1 MENKVT
7 MDSHSHLIL
16 QRTPKNQL
24 DRGITVM
31 TRGKGVWVYDQEGKR
46 YLDLVAGVT
55 RPVHVGYGRK
65 EIAQAVY
72 DQICDLS
79 YCTPMQFANE
89 PAIRLAEVLAGIAP
103 GKINRFSFFC
113 DGSEAVEAAMKLAR
127 HYHHF
132 RGDKKRF
139 KIISRRGAYHGV
151 TGEPREPW
159 GQCCP

>member
-1 MENKVT
+1 MEKKAK

-16 QRTPKNQL
+16 QRTPRDQVEK
-24 DRGITVM
+24 GVTVI
-31 TRGKGVWVYDQEGKR
+31 TRGKGVFVFDQEGKR

-79 YCTPMQFANE
+79 YFTPMQFANE
-89 PAIRLAEVLAGIAP
+89 PAIRLAEVLSEIAP

-113 DGSEAVEAAMKLAR
+113 DGSEPITTTASAV
-127 HYHHF
+127 F
-132 RGDKKRF
+132 RSAWDA
-139 KIISRRGAYHGV
+139 IPMPES
-151 TGEPREPW
+151 P
-159 GQCCP
+159 